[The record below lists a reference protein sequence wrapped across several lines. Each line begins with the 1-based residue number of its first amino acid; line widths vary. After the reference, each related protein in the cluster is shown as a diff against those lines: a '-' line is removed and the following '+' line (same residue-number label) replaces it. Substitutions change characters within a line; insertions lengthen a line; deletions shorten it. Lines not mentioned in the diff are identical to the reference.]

1 MSLDDYVFNL
11 RFMSKQLARQSVKA
25 EKEEKAS
32 KLKCKKAMEKGNMD
46 GARIY
51 AQNAIRQ
58 KNEAL
63 NYLRLSSR
71 IDAVAARC
79 NTAAKT
85 QTLTRAM
92 GGVVKN
98 MDKAMAS
105 MNLEAISSTMDK
117 FEQQFEDLDLRA
129 EYMDNAIGSSSAL
142 TTPDDQVQSLM
153 HQVADEHNLEF
164 QSNLNA
170 VGVGKAKPQQV
181 EEKEDDDLEER
192 LKRLQGI

>member
-1 MSLDDYVFNL
+1 
-11 RFMSKQLARQSVKA
+11 
-25 EKEEKAS
+25 
-32 KLKCKKAMEKGNMD
+32 
-46 GARIY
+46 
-51 AQNAIRQ
+51 
-58 KNEAL
+58 
-63 NYLRLSSR
+63 
-71 IDAVAARC
+71 
-79 NTAAKT
+79 
-85 QTLTRAM
+85 M

-192 LKRLQGI
+192 LKRLQVRVSCTFAVYRIDSASRRGSDHRYTNGIAFTVVDCRQCRWTTRTTTQFRGRFRRGSGSAAGRRCRSAPSAAVRTGAAWRR